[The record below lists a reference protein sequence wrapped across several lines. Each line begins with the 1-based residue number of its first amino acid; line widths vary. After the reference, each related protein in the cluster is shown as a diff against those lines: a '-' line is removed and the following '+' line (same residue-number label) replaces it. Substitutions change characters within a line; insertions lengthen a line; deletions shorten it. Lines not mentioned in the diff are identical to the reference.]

1 MIVRGK
7 VTGNSSISP
16 GTQSKEQSRIM
27 SFKEWLKELEMKS
40 WGWGDMGILP
50 YLPNDRRSFSY
61 KRNNAESVSS
71 YGAQIGRMGFLQS
84 YRACGYRK

>member
-27 SFKEWLKELEMKS
+27 SFKKWLKELEMKS
-40 WGWGDMGILP
+40 WGRGDMGILP
-50 YLPNDRRSFSY
+50 
-61 KRNNAESVSS
+61 
-71 YGAQIGRMGFLQS
+71 
-84 YRACGYRK
+84 